1 MADDREG
8 RGRPLKPPPGKRGAR
23 LSPEERALWEHTAS
37 SLQPI
42 KGKKGRV
49 HAALEDADERAD
61 AAASKREIAKAAPK
75 KPHAA
80 PRPPHAPPKVTL
92 PPPAPAPIALE
103 RRKARKL
110 SSGRIEIDGRIDL
123 HGMRQSEAH
132 DALRRF
138 LKRGYAEGKRWVLVI
153 TGKGAPARTALDER
167 AEREGFERGVLRR
180 NVPRWLAEPEL
191 AGIVIGFTTA
201 AVNHGGEGALYVHLR
216 KRGAPPGATADERA
230 LCWPPRPRHTS
241 PLPEGEV
248 DAHAQHKRRVR
259 GWSVAG
265 ITPGRVTPHPE
276 AHYHSLPTSPSG
288 RGECCCCAPS
298 YGQVVA
304 SLSRAVARPDRE

>member
-8 RGRPLKPPPGKRGAR
+8 RGRPLKQPPGKRGAR
-23 LSPEERALWEHTAS
+23 LSQEERALWEHTAA

-49 HAALEDADERAD
+49 HAALEESDGEPSP
-61 AAASKREIAKAAPK
+61 SKRETAKPAPPK
-75 KPHAA
+75 KPAA
-80 PRPPHAPPKVTL
+80 VAPSPPPKSKVTL

-110 SSGRIEIDGRIDL
+110 SSGRIDIDGRIDL

-132 DALRRF
+132 VALRRF
-138 LKRGYAEGKRWVLVI
+138 LTRGYAEGKRWVLVI

-167 AEREGFERGVLRR
+167 DERDGIERGVLRR

-201 AVNHGGEGALYVHLR
+201 AIKHGGEGALYVHLR
-216 KRGAPPGATADERA
+216 KRGARPGD
-230 LCWPPRPRHTS
+230 
-241 PLPEGEV
+241 
-248 DAHAQHKRRVR
+248 D
-259 GWSVAG
+259 
-265 ITPGRVTPHPE
+265 
-276 AHYHSLPTSPSG
+276 
-288 RGECCCCAPS
+288 
-298 YGQVVA
+298 
-304 SLSRAVARPDRE
+304 D

>member
-23 LSPEERALWEHTAS
+23 LSAEERALWEHTAS

-49 HAALEDADERAD
+49 RAALEDADEHAD

-75 KPHAA
+75 KPPAA
-80 PRPPHAPPKVTL
+80 LRPLPTPPKVTL
-92 PPPAPAPIALE
+92 PPPAPTPIALE

-153 TGKGAPARTALDER
+153 TGKGAPARTAQDER

-216 KRGAPPGATADERA
+216 KRGARPGD
-230 LCWPPRPRHTS
+230 
-241 PLPEGEV
+241 
-248 DAHAQHKRRVR
+248 D
-259 GWSVAG
+259 
-265 ITPGRVTPHPE
+265 
-276 AHYHSLPTSPSG
+276 
-288 RGECCCCAPS
+288 
-298 YGQVVA
+298 
-304 SLSRAVARPDRE
+304 D

>member
-23 LSPEERALWEHTAS
+23 LSSEERELWEHTAS

-49 HAALEDADERAD
+49 HAALEDTDEHAD
-61 AAASKREIAKAAPK
+61 AAASKREIAKTAPK
-75 KPHAA
+75 KPPAA
-80 PRPPHAPPKVTL
+80 LRPLPTPPKVTL

-153 TGKGAPARTALDER
+153 TGKGAPARTAQDER

-201 AVNHGGEGALYVHLR
+201 AIKHGGEGALYVHLR
-216 KRGAPPGATADERA
+216 KRGARPGD
-230 LCWPPRPRHTS
+230 
-241 PLPEGEV
+241 
-248 DAHAQHKRRVR
+248 DA
-259 GWSVAG
+259 
-265 ITPGRVTPHPE
+265 
-276 AHYHSLPTSPSG
+276 
-288 RGECCCCAPS
+288 
-298 YGQVVA
+298 
-304 SLSRAVARPDRE
+304 

>member
-8 RGRPLKPPPGKRGAR
+8 RGRPLKPPPGKKGAAR
-23 LSPEERALWEHTAS
+23 LSHEERALWEHTAA

-49 HAALEDADERAD
+49 HASLEDNDGEPGAG
-61 AAASKREIAKAAPK
+61 KRETAKPAPPK
-75 KPHAA
+75 
-80 PRPPHAPPKVTL
+80 RPPAVAPPPPHKSKVTL

-138 LKRGYAEGKRWVLVI
+138 LKRGHAEGKRWVLVI
-153 TGKGAPARTALDER
+153 TGKGAPARTAQDER
-167 AEREGFERGVLRR
+167 LEREGLERGVLRR
-180 NVPRWLAEPEL
+180 NVPRWLGEPEL

-201 AVNHGGEGALYVHLR
+201 AIRHGGEGALYVHLR
-216 KRGAPPGATADERA
+216 KHG
-230 LCWPPRPRHTS
+230 
-241 PLPEGEV
+241 
-248 DAHAQHKRRVR
+248 
-259 GWSVAG
+259 
-265 ITPGRVTPHPE
+265 
-276 AHYHSLPTSPSG
+276 
-288 RGECCCCAPS
+288 
-298 YGQVVA
+298 
-304 SLSRAVARPDRE
+304 ARPGCDD

>member
-23 LSPEERALWEHTAS
+23 LSQEERALWEHTAA

-49 HAALEDADERAD
+49 HAALEDSDGERTP
-61 AAASKREIAKAAPK
+61 SKRETAKP
-75 KPHAA
+75 
-80 PRPPHAPPKVTL
+80 APPKMLDVAAPPPPAAKITL
-92 PPPAPAPIALE
+92 LPPAPAPITLE

-132 DALRRF
+132 VALRRF

-167 AEREGFERGVLRR
+167 SERDGIERGVLRR

-216 KRGAPPGATADERA
+216 KRA
-230 LCWPPRPRHTS
+230 
-241 PLPEGEV
+241 
-248 DAHAQHKRRVR
+248 
-259 GWSVAG
+259 
-265 ITPGRVTPHPE
+265 
-276 AHYHSLPTSPSG
+276 
-288 RGECCCCAPS
+288 
-298 YGQVVA
+298 
-304 SLSRAVARPDRE
+304 ARPGGDD

>member
-1 MADDREG
+1 MADDRQG
-8 RGRPLKPPPGKRGAR
+8 RGRPLKPPPGKKGAAR
-23 LSPEERALWEHTAS
+23 LSHEERALWEHTAA

-49 HAALEDADERAD
+49 HAALEDNDGEPGAG
-61 AAASKREIAKAAPK
+61 KREIAKSAAPK
-75 KPHAA
+75 KPL
-80 PRPPHAPPKVTL
+80 APPAPHPPPQSKVTL

-138 LKRGYAEGKRWVLVI
+138 LKRGHAEGKRWVLVI

-167 AEREGFERGVLRR
+167 MERDGIERGVLRR

-201 AVNHGGEGALYVHLR
+201 AIRHGGEGALYVHLR
-216 KRGAPPGATADERA
+216 KRN
-230 LCWPPRPRHTS
+230 
-241 PLPEGEV
+241 
-248 DAHAQHKRRVR
+248 
-259 GWSVAG
+259 
-265 ITPGRVTPHPE
+265 
-276 AHYHSLPTSPSG
+276 
-288 RGECCCCAPS
+288 
-298 YGQVVA
+298 
-304 SLSRAVARPDRE
+304 ARPGDDD

>member
-23 LSPEERALWEHTAS
+23 LSQEERALWEHTAA

-49 HAALEDADERAD
+49 HAALEDSDGEPLP
-61 AAASKREIAKAAPK
+61 SKRETAKPAPPK
-75 KPHAA
+75 KPAVVA
-80 PRPPHAPPKVTL
+80 PAPPPAAKITL

-132 DALRRF
+132 TALRRF

-167 AEREGFERGVLRR
+167 DERDGIERGVLRR

-216 KRGAPPGATADERA
+216 KRGARPGDEQR
-230 LCWPPRPRHTS
+230 
-241 PLPEGEV
+241 
-248 DAHAQHKRRVR
+248 
-259 GWSVAG
+259 
-265 ITPGRVTPHPE
+265 
-276 AHYHSLPTSPSG
+276 
-288 RGECCCCAPS
+288 
-298 YGQVVA
+298 
-304 SLSRAVARPDRE
+304 

>member
-8 RGRPLKPPPGKRGAR
+8 RGRPLKQPPGKRGAR
-23 LSPEERALWEHTAS
+23 LSQEERALWEHTAA

-49 HAALEDADERAD
+49 HAALEESDGEPIP
-61 AAASKREIAKAAPK
+61 SKRETAKPALPK
-75 KPHAA
+75 KPPAAA
-80 PRPPHAPPKVTL
+80 PAPPPKSRVTL

-110 SSGRIEIDGRIDL
+110 SSGRIDIDGRIDL

-132 DALRRF
+132 VALRRF

-153 TGKGAPARTALDER
+153 TGKGASTRTALDER
-167 AEREGFERGVLRR
+167 SERDGIERGVLRR

-191 AGIVIGFTTA
+191 ASIVIGFTTA

-216 KRGAPPGATADERA
+216 KPGT
-230 LCWPPRPRHTS
+230 RP
-241 PLPEGEV
+241 GD
-248 DAHAQHKRRVR
+248 DA
-259 GWSVAG
+259 
-265 ITPGRVTPHPE
+265 
-276 AHYHSLPTSPSG
+276 
-288 RGECCCCAPS
+288 
-298 YGQVVA
+298 
-304 SLSRAVARPDRE
+304 

>member
-23 LSPEERALWEHTAS
+23 LSQEERALWEHTAA

-49 HAALEDADERAD
+49 HATLEDSDGEPHL
-61 AAASKREIAKAAPK
+61 SKRETAKPAPPK
-75 KPHAA
+75 KPSVVAPSPPPAA
-80 PRPPHAPPKVTL
+80 KITL

-132 DALRRF
+132 VALRRF

-153 TGKGAPARTALDER
+153 TGKGAPVRTALDER
-167 AEREGFERGVLRR
+167 SERDGIERGVLRR

-216 KRGAPPGATADERA
+216 RK
-230 LCWPPRPRHTS
+230 
-241 PLPEGEV
+241 
-248 DAHAQHKRRVR
+248 
-259 GWSVAG
+259 
-265 ITPGRVTPHPE
+265 
-276 AHYHSLPTSPSG
+276 
-288 RGECCCCAPS
+288 
-298 YGQVVA
+298 
-304 SLSRAVARPDRE
+304 DRST